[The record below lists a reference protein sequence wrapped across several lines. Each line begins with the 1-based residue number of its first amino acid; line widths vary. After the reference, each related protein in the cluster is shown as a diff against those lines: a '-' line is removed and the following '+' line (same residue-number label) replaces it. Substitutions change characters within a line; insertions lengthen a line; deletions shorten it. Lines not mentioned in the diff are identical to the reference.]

1 MGRPEGTRD
10 DDDPATLARRF
21 LDLWQEEIAGTGRGE
36 GPGALTLRLAALPL
50 AALGGGG
57 ERGGL
62 NANTDADTAAEA
74 RAEAAAAP
82 SGDGAQRLAELS
94 RRLAAFEERIVELA
108 ARGPG
113 GDDGTPGGAGTGRS

>member
-1 MGRPEGTRD
+1 MGKPEGMSD

-36 GPGALTLRLAALPL
+36 GPGALTLRLASLHPAQL
-50 AALGGGG
+50 AGGG
-57 ERGGL
+57 ESGGL
-62 NANTDADTAAEA
+62 NAGPYAGAAAA
-74 RAEAAAAP
+74 RAEAAATP

-94 RRLAAFEERIVELA
+94 RRLEALEERIAELA

-113 GDDGTPGGAGTGRS
+113 GGDGPPGGACTGRS